1 MRHALKQKIIDLR
14 NQIKVVTFYK
24 TGLFDDAIDR
34 FKNKIDEELKEYC
47 AEVLE
52 FLSRIKVEES
62 IISSDCNFILKGMQS
77 DYLRY
82 SGKFQEALQMY
93 ELALKSNEMEA
104 HNPEKIKLVNSLSVL
119 YFEDLNNTEKAI

>member
-34 FKNKIDEELKEYC
+34 FKNKIEEELKEYC
-47 AEVLE
+47 AQVLE

-62 IISSDCNFILKGMQS
+62 IISSDCNFILMGMQS